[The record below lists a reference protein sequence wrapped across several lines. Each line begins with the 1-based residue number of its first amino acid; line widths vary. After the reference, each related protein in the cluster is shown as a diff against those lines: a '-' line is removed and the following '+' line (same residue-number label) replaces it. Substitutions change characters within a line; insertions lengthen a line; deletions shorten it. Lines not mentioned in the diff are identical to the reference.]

1 MSDTPAVSYRSGL
14 TARHPHARLG
24 HFPTPLEHLPRLG
37 AMLGSPERLWV
48 KRDDCTGLALG
59 GNKVRQLEYYMG
71 AALEAKATRVLITGA
86 VQSNY
91 VRTAAAAA
99 AKLGL
104 SCTVQLEDRVP
115 GKDELYRRSGNVL
128 LDHLLG
134 AEVVLYPEGEDEA
147 GADAA
152 LEEMAAAAA
161 ARGERPYVVHLS
173 EQPKPLGA
181 LGYVAA
187 VEELFQQAGQ
197 IGLDIGTI
205 VVASG
210 SAVTHAGVLVG
221 VRALGLADVNVVGAC
236 VRRDAHQQS
245 ARVLRVAGST
255 AAMLD
260 NNVEIAAAD
269 VTVDDTALAPGY
281 GQLNAPTRHAMRTAA
296 TLEGLIV
303 DPVYTGK
310 CFAVGMD
317 WYARDKGERATV
329 IWHTGGTPALFA
341 YGDTVLDSG

>member
-1 MSDTPAVSYRSGL
+1 MSESPPVSHRGGL
-14 TARHPHARLG
+14 TSAYPHARLG
-24 HFPTPLEHLPRLG
+24 HFPTPLEPMPRL
-37 AMLGSPERLWV
+37 AAALGSPERLWV

-59 GNKVRQLEYYMG
+59 GNKVRQLEYYLG
-71 AALEAKATRVLITGA
+71 AALELGATRILITGA

-104 SCTVQLEDRVP
+104 ACTVQLEDRVR

-134 AEVVLYPEGEDEA
+134 ADVVLYPEGEDEA

-152 LEEMAAAAA
+152 LEQMAAAAA
-161 ARGERPYVVHLS
+161 TRGERPYVVHLS
-173 EQPKPLGA
+173 EQPRPLGA

-187 VEELFQQAGQ
+187 AEELFQQAAH
-197 IGLDIGTI
+197 IGLDIGTL
-205 VVASG
+205 VVSSG

-221 VRALGLADVNVVGAC
+221 VRALGYADVQVVGAC
-236 VRRDAHQQS
+236 VRRDAGQQS
-245 ARVLRVAGST
+245 ARVLRVAASV
-255 AAMLD
+255 ASMLSRSVQISAD
-260 NNVEIAAAD
+260 D

-281 GQLNAPTRHAMRTAA
+281 GQLNPQTRHAMSSAA

-317 WYARDKGERATV
+317 WYARDTSDRATV
-329 IWHTGGTPALFA
+329 LWHTGGTPALFA
-341 YGDTVLDSG
+341 YGQSVLSGA